1 MLDQMYQLNLT
12 YYKELS
18 MYILAGKEKIQQ
30 VKEQELPELIKRAE
44 ESGLPEDTQKAKDL
58 AELCNRFEKKIYDLE
73 LTRTISMQMAPQIRL
88 IQSNDTAM
96 SEKIQSTLVNTI
108 PLWKSQ
114 MVLAIGVEHSAQ
126 AAKAQR
132 EVTDMTN
139 TLLKKNAETLKLAT
153 VETAKESERGIV
165 DIETLKQ
172 TNETLISTL
181 DEVLQIQEDG
191 SVKSPIA
198 KFFSEAHLA
207 NILKTAAAEPGDLI
221 LFVADKPAVVAQAL
235 GALRLEMA
243 KRRELIDEDM
253 LAFAWVV
260 DFPMFE
266 YNDEE
271 KRYVAMHH
279 PFTAPRNEDLAML
292 ATDPGKVYAKAY
304 DMVLNG
310 TEIGGGSI
318 RIHRRD
324 VQNEVFKAIGLTE
337 EQAKEK
343 FGFMMDAFEYG
354 APPHGGL
361 AFGLDRLIMI
371 MAKRDSIRDVIAF
384 PKTQSAS
391 CLMTQAPNDV
401 DEKQLRELHI
411 RATLVK
417 KDK

>member
-1 MLDQMYQLNLT
+1 MNEDMEKMLQEAPAPTLTLEPFAEEKEEPAVVEKEEAVQPVDEKEKIKAILTPQEQKQVDAFVKQIDITNSQMVLQYGASSQKKIADFSESALGNVRTKDLGEIGNELTAVVNELKSIEDGDEEKGFLGLFKKGGNKIANMKAKYAKAEVKVDKICKVLEGHQIQLLKDAAMLDQMYQLNLT

-191 SVKSPIA
+191 R
-198 KFFSEAHLA
+198 
-207 NILKTAAAEPGDLI
+207 N
-221 LFVADKPAVVAQAL
+221 
-235 GALRLEMA
+235 
-243 KRRELIDEDM
+243 KRREAEAELTQIETTM
-253 LAFAWVV
+253 
-260 DFPMFE
+260 
-266 YNDEE
+266 
-271 KRYVAMHH
+271 
-279 PFTAPRNEDLAML
+279 RN
-292 ATDPGKVYAKAY
+292 K
-304 DMVLNG
+304 
-310 TEIGGGSI
+310 
-318 RIHRRD
+318 
-324 VQNEVFKAIGLTE
+324 
-337 EQAKEK
+337 
-343 FGFMMDAFEYG
+343 
-354 APPHGGL
+354 
-361 AFGLDRLIMI
+361 
-371 MAKRDSIRDVIAF
+371 
-384 PKTQSAS
+384 
-391 CLMTQAPNDV
+391 LMEMSRT
-401 DEKQLRELHI
+401 K
-411 RATLVK
+411 
-417 KDK
+417 